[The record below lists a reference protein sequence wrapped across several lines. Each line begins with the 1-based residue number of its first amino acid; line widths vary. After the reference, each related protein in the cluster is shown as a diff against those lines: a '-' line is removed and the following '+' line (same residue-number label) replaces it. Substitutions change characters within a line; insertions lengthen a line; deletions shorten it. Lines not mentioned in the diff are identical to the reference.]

1 MRKDKT
7 IEAMCAGTSGSLAI
21 VKPRRTNQFNS
32 YFISF
37 CRTRASGHRCVE
49 GGRRVLCS
57 RLAAAEVAGVQA
69 AVADGVL
76 LAEPGEEALETES
89 VTAVG

>member
-1 MRKDKT
+1 M
-7 IEAMCAGTSGSLAI
+7 
-21 VKPRRTNQFNS
+21 
-32 YFISF
+32 
-37 CRTRASGHRCVE
+37 E

-89 VTAVG
+89 VAAVGRRTVPRGLC

>member
-1 MRKDKT
+1 
-7 IEAMCAGTSGSLAI
+7 MCAGTSGSLAL
-21 VKPRRTNQFNS
+21 VKPRRTNHFNS

-37 CRTRASGHRCVE
+37 RRTRASGHRCVE

-57 RLAAAEVAGVQA
+57 RLAAAEVAGVKA

-89 VTAVG
+89 VTAVGRRAVPRGLC